1 MPRKR
6 SDKEVEE
13 LLRGYEARGKVT
25 RRAFCKE
32 HGIGLST
39 LGYYLRR
46 RVGPSV
52 RLTPVRVAGESAGC
66 AGRFALVLGNGRR
79 IECGPAELEHLI
91 SIAEHG

>member
-1 MPRKR
+1 MRKW

-13 LLRGYEARGKVT
+13 LLRRYEGRGEVT

-32 HGIGLST
+32 HGIALST

-46 RVGPSV
+46 RVRPSV
-52 RLTPVRVAGESAGC
+52 RLTPVRVADESTAW

-91 SIAEHG
+91 STAERR

>member
-1 MPRKR
+1 MRKR

-13 LLRGYEARGKVT
+13 LVRRYETRGKMT
-25 RRAFCKE
+25 RRAFCQE
-32 HGIGLST
+32 QGIAWST

-46 RVGPSV
+46 RVRPSV
-52 RLTPVRVAGESAGC
+52 RLTPVRVSDESVAC

-91 SIAEHG
+91 STAEGG